1 MASEKEASAEDGFAG
16 SRVIL
21 PSGCDVRRDAE
32 WPVVGMET
40 RLSEHLPR
48 LPADLSGEN
57 ALPLAPTHVHM
68 HTHTHGQVRVHSA
81 GALGL
86 CAKRHRT
93 AVLLSLSVK

>member
-32 WPVVGMET
+32 WPMVGMET

-48 LPADLSGEN
+48 LPAGSFRRERLTSGTN
-57 ALPLAPTHVHM
+57 TCAHA
-68 HTHTHGQVRVHSA
+68 HTDTWAVHSA

>member
-32 WPVVGMET
+32 WPMVGMET

-48 LPADLSGEN
+48 LPAGSFRRERLTSGTN
-57 ALPLAPTHVHM
+57 TCAHA
-68 HTHTHGQVRVHSA
+68 HTYTWA
-81 GALGL
+81 GACTFSRRSGPL
-86 CAKRHRT
+86 CQKA
-93 AVLLSLSVK
+93 

>member
-32 WPVVGMET
+32 WPMVGMET

-48 LPADLSGEN
+48 LPAGSFSTHIHMGRCVYIQQ
-57 ALPLAPTHVHM
+57 ALWAFVPKGI
-68 HTHTHGQVRVHSA
+68 GQQSCFPC
-81 GALGL
+81 L
-86 CAKRHRT
+86 
-93 AVLLSLSVK
+93 